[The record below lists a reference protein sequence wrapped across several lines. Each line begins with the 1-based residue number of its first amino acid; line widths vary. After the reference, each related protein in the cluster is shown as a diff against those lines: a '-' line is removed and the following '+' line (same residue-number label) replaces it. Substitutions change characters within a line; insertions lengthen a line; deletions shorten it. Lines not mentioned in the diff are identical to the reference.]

1 MTLRIAL
8 LLLLISAP
16 AAFSQVPAVCPWFT
30 TGSAAMELGGEVTMV
45 AHASGNLDG
54 SCRFEHHSGKVA
66 QTIEILVSKKDSH
79 PCPTGSKSL
88 QALGNE
94 AVLCTRTNSQGSESD
109 TIAGR
114 VRDAYFV
121 VTMTNVPD
129 AIREPSADAR
139 PSDPFEASPLEQ
151 VAEQVA
157 GNLF

>member
-1 MTLRIAL
+1 
-8 LLLLISAP
+8 
-16 AAFSQVPAVCPWFT
+16 
-30 TGSAAMELGGEVTMV
+30 MELGGEVTMV
-45 AHASGNLDG
+45 AHASGNAEG
-54 SCRFEHHSGKVA
+54 SCRFENHSGKVA
-66 QTIEILVSKKDSH
+66 QTIEVQVGKKDSH
-79 PCPTGSKSL
+79 PCPTGSKGL

-94 AVLCTRTNSQGSESD
+94 AAQCTHTNSQGDESD

-114 VRDAYFV
+114 VRDVYFV

-139 PSDPFEASPLEQ
+139 PSDPFEASSLER